1 MPSVLLVPD
10 LPLERWASMDKY
22 AHRLHDWLESSDL
35 GFQVR
40 LAAHIGALTRD
51 SVDRHGNKTESS
63 SDIGKVYA
71 RWWTQ
76 PVDPSRV
83 VLPGPLHGPQQ
94 WAARYYFYPWRVKRE
109 AKRSDLVHVL
119 DHSYAHMIETAGR
132 RPVVVTVHD
141 LMPVVVLRS
150 PTGGGGWRE
159 GVRNR
164 FLRQALKA
172 LRQADAYIVGTQ
184 WLKFELATW
193 LGSDKNISVVPFGVD
208 RAFYG
213 ESTVAR
219 ERGRRDWRI
228 PEDAFVVLHVGS
240 TVDRKNVPLVIQTVA
255 RLRQQTDTYL
265 LQVGGHFSAEQEQLI
280 DKLDLR
286 RAVRSIASAD
296 ETALRR
302 AYRTADV
309 LLFPSLYEGFGFP
322 VLEAFASG
330 LPVVT
335 SGAGGLKE
343 VAGGAAVVVE
353 GRDPAAYLQA
363 LEGLDDEDFREEL
376 IQKGWARARRYTWQ
390 GTAEQTAGVYQRF
403 LDRS

>member
-10 LPLERWASMDKY
+10 LPLERWAAMDKY

-35 GFQVR
+35 GIQVR

-51 SVDRHGNKTESS
+51 STGRRDSGPREAFV
-63 SDIGKVYA
+63 

-76 PVDPSRV
+76 PVDPSRL
-83 VLPGPLHGPQQ
+83 VLPGPLHGPQR

-109 AKRSDLVHVL
+109 AKRTDLIHVL

-172 LRQADAYIVGTQ
+172 LRQADCYIVGTE
-184 WLKFELATW
+184 WLKRELATW
-193 LGSDKNISVVPFGVD
+193 LGDERNIHVVPFGVD
-208 RAFYG
+208 RAFFG
-213 ESTVAR
+213 ESAVAR
-219 ERGRRDWRI
+219 ERGRREWRI
-228 PEDAFVVLHVGS
+228 PDDAFVVLHVGS

-255 RLRQQTDTYL
+255 RLRAEADAYL
-265 LQVGGHFSAEQEQLI
+265 LQVGGRFTPDQEQLI
-280 DKLDLR
+280 QRLGIR
-286 RAVRSIASAD
+286 PFVRSVASAD
-296 ETALRR
+296 ESTLRR
-302 AYRTADV
+302 AYRSADV

-343 VAGGAAVVVE
+343 VGGDAAVVVE
-353 GRDPAAYLQA
+353 GRDPAAYVQA
-363 LEGLDDEDFREEL
+363 LERLEDPDEREEL
-376 IQKGWARARRYTWQ
+376 IQRGWARARQFTWQ
-390 GTAEQTAGVYQRF
+390 KTAAQ
-403 LDRS
+403 

>member
-10 LPLERWASMDKY
+10 LPLERWAAMDKY
-22 AHRLHDWLESSDL
+22 AHRLHDWLESSDF

-51 SVDRHGNKTESS
+51 SVGRRSATGEQRS
-63 SDIGKVYA
+63 SDRRKAFV

-76 PVDPSRV
+76 PVDPSRLI
-83 VLPGPLHGPQQ
+83 LPGPFHGPQQ

-109 AKRSDLVHVL
+109 AKRVEVVHVL

-132 RPVVVTVHD
+132 CPVVVTVHD

-150 PTGGGGWRE
+150 PSGGGGWRE

-172 LRQADAYIVGTQ
+172 LRQADSYIVGTE
-184 WLKFELATW
+184 WLKRELATW
-193 LGSDKNISVVPFGVD
+193 LGDDKNIHVVPFGVD
-208 RAFYG
+208 RAFFG
-213 ESTVAR
+213 ESAVAR
-219 ERGRRDWRI
+219 ERGRSEWRI

-255 RLRQQTDTYL
+255 RLRQQTDAYL
-265 LQVGGHFSAEQEQLI
+265 LQVGGRFTPEQEQLT
-280 DKLDLR
+280 DRLDMR
-286 RAVRSIASAD
+286 SAVRSISSAD

-343 VAGGAAVVVE
+343 VAGDAAIVVE
-353 GRDPAAYLQA
+353 GRDPGAYVHA
-363 LEGLDDEDFREEL
+363 LERLSEDSDEREEL
-376 IQKGWARARRYTWQ
+376 IQRGWARARQFTWQ
-390 GTAEQTAGVYQRF
+390 KTAALTAAVYKPLF
-403 LDRS
+403 

>member
-1 MPSVLLVPD
+1 MSTVLLVPD
-10 LPLERWASMDKY
+10 LPLERWASMDRY
-22 AHRLHDWLESSDL
+22 AHRLHDWLESGEF
-35 GFQVR
+35 GFHVR

-51 SVDRHGNKTESS
+51 SVGPRTGADKRNSRGTAF
-63 SDIGKVYA
+63 V

-109 AKRSDLVHVL
+109 AKRADLVHVL
-119 DHSYAHMIETAGR
+119 DHSYAHMIEKAGR
-132 RPVVVTVHD
+132 RPVIVTVHD

-150 PTGGGGWRE
+150 PTDNWREGWRE
-159 GVRNR
+159 GVRTR

-184 WLKFELATW
+184 WLKYELATW
-193 LGSDKNISVVPFGVD
+193 LGTDKNIFVVPFGVD

-255 RLRQQTDTYL
+255 RLRQQIDAYL
-265 LQVGGHFSAEQEQLI
+265 LQVGGRFTPEQEQLI
-280 DKLDLR
+280 DRLDM
-286 RAVRSIASAD
+286 RAVVRSIASAD

-335 SGAGGLKE
+335 SRAGGLKE

-353 GRDPAAYLQA
+353 GRDPGDYVQA
-363 LEGLDDEDFREEL
+363 IEQLDDPEEREEL
-376 IQKGWARARRYTWQ
+376 IQRGWGRARQFTWQ
-390 GTAEQTAGVYQRF
+390 QTATLTAEVYKPLF
-403 LDRS
+403 

>member
-22 AHRLHDWLESSDL
+22 AHRLHDWLESGDFGLS
-35 GFQVR
+35 VR

-51 SVDRHGNKTESS
+51 AVGRPGSAADQHSDRRQAF
-63 SDIGKVYA
+63 V

-76 PVDPSRV
+76 PVD
-83 VLPGPLHGPQQ
+83 
-94 WAARYYFYPWRVKRE
+94 PWRVKRE
-109 AKRSDLVHVL
+109 AKRVDLVHVL

-172 LRQADAYIVGTQ
+172 LRQADSYIVGNE
-184 WLKFELATW
+184 WLKRELATW
-193 LGSDKNISVVPFGVD
+193 LGDDKNIHVVPFGVD
-208 RAFYG
+208 RAFFG
-213 ESTVAR
+213 ESAVAR
-219 ERGRRDWRI
+219 ERGRREWRI

-255 RLRQQTDTYL
+255 RLRQQTDAYL
-265 LQVGGHFSAEQEQLI
+265 LQVGGRLTPEQEQLI
-280 DKLDLR
+280 DRLDMR
-286 RAVRSIASAD
+286 SVVRSVASAD

-353 GRDPAAYLQA
+353 GRDPGDYVHA
-363 LEGLDDEDFREEL
+363 LERLDDPEEREEL
-376 IQKGWARARRYTWQ
+376 VQKGWARARQFTWQ
-390 GTAEQTAGVYQRF
+390 KTAALTAEVYKPLF
-403 LDRS
+403 

>member
-22 AHRLHDWLESSDL
+22 AHRLHDWLESGDFGLS
-35 GFQVR
+35 VR

-51 SVDRHGNKTESS
+51 SVGRRGSPADQRSDRRKAF
-63 SDIGKVYA
+63 V

-83 VLPGPLHGPQQ
+83 ILPGPFHGPQQ

-109 AKRSDLVHVL
+109 AKRVDLVHVL
-119 DHSYAHMIETAGR
+119 DHSYAHMIEPAGR

-150 PTGGGGWRE
+150 PTGVGGWRE

-172 LRQADAYIVGTQ
+172 LRQADSYIVGTE
-184 WLKFELATW
+184 WLKRELATW
-193 LGSDKNISVVPFGVD
+193 LGDDKNIYVVPFGVD
-208 RAFYG
+208 RAFFG
-213 ESTVAR
+213 ESAVAR
-219 ERGRRDWRI
+219 ERGRREWRI

-255 RLRQQTDTYL
+255 RLRQQTDAYL
-265 LQVGGHFSAEQEQLI
+265 LQVGGRLTPEQEQLI
-280 DKLDLR
+280 DRLDLR
-286 RAVRSIASAD
+286 SAVRSISSAD

-343 VAGGAAVVVE
+343 VAGDAAIVVE
-353 GRDPAAYLQA
+353 GRDPGGYVEA
-363 LEGLDDEDFREEL
+363 LERLSEDSDEREEM
-376 IQKGWARARRYTWQ
+376 IQRGWARARQFTWQ
-390 GTAEQTAGVYQRF
+390 KTAALTAEVYKTLF
-403 LDRS
+403 